1 MSATKLFP
9 LIFSMSYNSLT
20 ACCIEK
26 EAFLT
31 QDATDLAAR
40 GVTPKMITDL
50 EAERIAFVAIPP
62 NVVGRNASSIG
73 FTARNVQIKV
83 LKKSINIVLGIAN
96 NTFAKNSSELK
107 SFNVRAL
114 SRMNANE
121 LINICPNII
130 LKSTEY
136 ITKMTVK
143 GLKPAMLT
151 DITTEAAAL
160 LPLTSA
166 TPTLVGNAEST
177 TIIRRNA
184 ANSLFTTLKGLCQT
198 GHAFYTAAD
207 NKLKAEN
214 YVIYDTDS
222 KVVDREGT
230 VKPQITTSRKT
241 DGITATTP
249 IRMKVSVGTGLQFY
263 YGMTK
268 TSAPTVHAVTVANN
282 PNIFVEKTAEE
293 LGYSHEGGIIY
304 LVIHN
309 PNTDDAKF
317 LVKIG

>member
-9 LIFSMSYNSLT
+9 LIFSMSYNNLT

-26 EAFLT
+26 EAYLT
-31 QDATDLAAR
+31 QDATDLLTR

-62 NVVGRNASSIG
+62 NVVGRNTSSIG
-73 FTARNVQIKV
+73 FSARNVQIKV
-83 LKKSINIVLGIAN
+83 LRKSINVVVGIAKD
-96 NTFAKNSSELK
+96 TFTKNSAELK
-107 SFNVRAL
+107 SFNVKGL
-114 SRMNANE
+114 SRMNAND

-130 LKSTEY
+130 LKSTLY
-136 ITKMTVK
+136 TTKMTIK

-151 DITTEAAAL
+151 DITTESAAL

-184 ANSLFTTLKGLCQT
+184 ANGLFTTLKGLCQT
-198 GHAFYTAAD
+198 GHAFYTAAE

-222 KVVDREGT
+222 KVVDRKGT
-230 VKPQITTSRKT
+230 VKPQIKTSRKT

-249 IRMKVSVGTGLQFY
+249 IRMKVSIGTGLQFY

-268 TSAPTVHAVTVANN
+268 TSAPTIHSVTVANN

-293 LGYSHEGGIIY
+293 LGYSHEGGIIH
-304 LVIHN
+304 LVIYN
-309 PNTDDAKF
+309 PNSDDAKF